1 MSKNTP
7 GPWRAVG
14 TNQVYRRAGSGMEIE
29 IIQAPYVTSP
39 EGPILITRLPHPDVY
54 ERTDEEITANL
65 TLAAAA
71 PDLLRAAKAMVGI
84 EGAGDADNYREV
96 AALRAAIAK
105 AEGRASDLSED
116 DYDWAT
122 EAEIQAKVEWAH
134 LNRSYLITA
143 AYDGDET
150 LYYAFMERLLTDLKA
165 VRQAT
170 EGV

>member
-1 MSKNTP
+1 
-7 GPWRAVG
+7 
-14 TNQVYRRAGSGMEIE
+14 
-29 IIQAPYVTSP
+29 
-39 EGPILITRLPHPDVY
+39 
-54 ERTDEEITANL
+54 
-65 TLAAAA
+65 
-71 PDLLRAAKAMVGI
+71 MVGI
-84 EGAGDADNYREV
+84 EGSGDADNYREV